1 MAQFTEGQIIR
12 LPCKVSPGPFSE
24 EPLVTFET
32 VNGEIT
38 GFVSEDDVDTDDRG
52 NNFLRGI
59 VHAVHGDI
67 IDVWVRGSFFTTNGL
82 AAVRETMV
90 AAA

>member
-1 MAQFTEGQIIR
+1 MAQFVEGQSIR
-12 LPCKVSPGPFSE
+12 IPCKVSPGPFSD

-32 VNGEIT
+32 VNDEVT
-38 GFVSEDDVDTDDRG
+38 GFVGEDDLYADKHG
-52 NNFLRGI
+52 NRFVRGI
-59 VHAVHGDI
+59 VHAIRADV

-82 AAVRETMV
+82 AAVHQTMV